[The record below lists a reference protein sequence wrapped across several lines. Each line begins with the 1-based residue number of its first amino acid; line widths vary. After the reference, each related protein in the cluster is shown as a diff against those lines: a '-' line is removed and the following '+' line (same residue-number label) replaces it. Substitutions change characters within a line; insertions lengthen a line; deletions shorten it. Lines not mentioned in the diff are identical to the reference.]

1 MRFIDETASKITV
14 SNGSV
19 NVLSTSKM
27 KTTFLLTLDVAA
39 ETIRC
44 REWFHVYNRIV
55 WQLTLDES
63 CSTFRLCTG
72 RIVIT

>member
-1 MRFIDETASKITV
+1 MRFIDETTCKLTV

-27 KTTFLLTLDVAA
+27 KTIFLVTLDFAS

-44 REWFHVYNRIV
+44 REWFHVCNRIG
-55 WQLTLDES
+55 WQTLDES
-63 CSTFRLCTG
+63 CNTFGLCTG